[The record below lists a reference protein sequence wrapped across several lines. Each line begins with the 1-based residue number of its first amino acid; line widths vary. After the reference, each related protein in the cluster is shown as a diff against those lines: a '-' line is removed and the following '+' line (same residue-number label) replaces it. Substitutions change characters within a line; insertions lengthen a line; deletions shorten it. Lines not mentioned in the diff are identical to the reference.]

1 MVVDNRNKHVQVMVM
16 FSTDQQD
23 TVEFSSMYPR
33 YVKENEEAT

>member
-1 MVVDNRNKHVQVMVM
+1 MVM

-23 TVEFSSMYPR
+23 TVEFSSMYSH